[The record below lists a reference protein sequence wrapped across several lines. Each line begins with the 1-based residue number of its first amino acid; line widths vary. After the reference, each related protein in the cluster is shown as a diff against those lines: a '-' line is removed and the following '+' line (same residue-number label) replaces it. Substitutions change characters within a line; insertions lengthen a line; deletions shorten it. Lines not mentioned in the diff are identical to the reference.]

1 MLEEFAKADIV
12 LMPATA
18 EYKSPNRTVEA
29 IRQGC
34 FVVSERDL
42 GIPEIYVGNILEG
55 IKWTQT
61 QNVNQRISKA
71 QKFVMDEFSP
81 KTLIDKWKTLTK
93 QRTTLD
99 AETRNGTDG

>member
-1 MLEEFAKADIV
+1 
-12 LMPATA
+12 MPATA
-18 EYKSPNRTVEA
+18 EYKSPNRAVEA

-42 GIPEIYVGNILEG
+42 GIPEIYVGNIKEG
-55 IKWTQT
+55 IEWTQT

-71 QKFVMDEFSP
+71 QKFVTEEFSP
-81 KTLIDKWKTLTK
+81 KILIDKWKTLTK

-99 AETRNGTDG
+99 AEKRNGTVG